1 MNENMLL
8 YLMMGV
14 GALFLVIIVAY
25 LIIKNR
31 NSIKKKGFE
40 YFVHVLIAFLFTF

>member
-1 MNENMLL
+1 MNCLQIADLQEHRVSN
-8 YLMMGV
+8 G
-14 GALFLVIIVAY
+14 IT
-25 LIIKNR
+25 LIIRIR